1 MAKGQPEPQI
11 TQAPTK
17 TPQQTQFLESLLS
30 FFPQA
35 MTGFTIGEAYG
46 GPGQA
51 NYSPHTIGEGK
62 GGATPGG
69 GRGRYAGIAGRH
81 IRERGT
87 PLDAALTNPI
97 VEPFRQGQT
106 GNYPKERR

>member
-17 TPQQTQFLESLLS
+17 SPQQTQFLESLLS

-35 MTGFTIGEAYG
+35 MTGFTIGETYG
-46 GPGQA
+46 GPSQA
-51 NYSPHTIGEGK
+51 TQTHTIGEGK
-62 GGATPGG
+62 GGATPSGG
-69 GRGRYAGIAGRH
+69 PRGRRNP
-81 IRERGT
+81 RSS
-87 PLDAALTNPI
+87 PLDAALTGPI

-106 GNYPKERR
+106 GNFPRRGGR

>member
-1 MAKGQPEPQI
+1 MGGRSEPEI

-35 MTGFTIGEAYG
+35 MTGFTIGETYG

-51 NYSPHTIGEGK
+51 SQTHTIGQGK
-62 GGATPGG
+62 GGATPG
-69 GRGRYAGIAGRH
+69 AGAGPGAGPR
-81 IRERGT
+81 RNPRSS
-87 PLDAALTNPI
+87 PLDAALTGPI
-97 VEPFRQGQT
+97 VNPSRQLQT
-106 GNYPKERR
+106 GNSPRRGGG